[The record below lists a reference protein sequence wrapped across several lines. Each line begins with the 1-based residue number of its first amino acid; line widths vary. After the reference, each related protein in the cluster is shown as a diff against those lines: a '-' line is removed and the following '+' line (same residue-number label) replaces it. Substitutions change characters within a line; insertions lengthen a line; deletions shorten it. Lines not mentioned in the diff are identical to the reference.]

1 MGTVYRR
8 AAARADLI
16 AHYVYLASQAGETVA
31 DRFLTNAETSF
42 NDLAERPMIGSP
54 LERSNPAL
62 LGMRKWRVNGF
73 DNYLIFYL
81 PRADGVSIVRVLHG
95 ARDWWRL
102 LGLENERT

>member
-42 NDLAERPMIGSP
+42 ND
-54 LERSNPAL
+54 
-62 LGMRKWRVNGF
+62 KWRVNGF